1 MKMHIPQKK
10 KFSPQIF
17 FKQGRH
23 FIPKIGLMTTVMS
36 STYRQTN
43 LDQPT
48 KTELHV
54 WKTLYTCYMEFVT
67 RFRASEV
74 YWSCHVWHLHWLIQ
88 AEHWFIISYVVKSL
102 LAMFSFLACVHS
114 SQKDSFCFSWACK
127 YSNLCNLCVCVCAL
141 MWGEIINT
149 IAQKVYHPWT
159 AYLICRYTKE
169 QVPCCFM

>member
-74 YWSCHVWHLHWLIQ
+74 HWSCHVWHLHWLIQ

-102 LAMFSFLACVHS
+102 LAMFSFWHVYIAAKRIVSVFLGHASTVTY
-114 SQKDSFCFSWACK
+114 AV
-127 YSNLCNLCVCVCAL
+127 CVCVCAL

-159 AYLICRYTKE
+159 AYLICRYTEE